1 MTSFCRKI
9 NYSSSNEDSL
19 SEIKA
24 LKIRETDRVLSI
36 TGSGARTLDL
46 LIAKPAEIV
55 SVDFNPCQNHLLE
68 LKMGASTALAYE
80 EFLEFL
86 GIRPSDK
93 RTEIYKGLRERL
105 SEEARNY
112 WDKNLRL
119 IRKGVIYQ
127 GGWEKYFKQLAT
139 IIGLVRADLIQAVF
153 SSREIGRQ
161 ARLWSE
167 VWNSREWR
175 VFLRFVSQRAV
186 WKYIFGDPGFYR
198 YVPEDFSIYEYF
210 KTRFEQAFKT
220 IRLRESAYASLLFLG
235 RYSEALP
242 PHLQK
247 ENYETLR
254 KNLHKVRFVTRSL
267 GDFLGESEKNSF
279 NKYSLSD
286 FSSYTDE
293 REYGRI
299 WRGVLRTAAAGA
311 RVCERQFLVKRAL
324 PAGVQPYVRRESS
337 LENELEKTD
346 DSIFFSF
353 VVAEVRSA
361 GP

>member
-24 LKIRETDRVLSI
+24 LKIGEADRVVCI

-46 LIAKPAEIV
+46 LVAKPAGIV
-55 SVDFNPCQNHLLE
+55 SLDFNPCQNHLLE
-68 LKMGASTALAYE
+68 LKMGAIAALTHE

-86 GIRPSDK
+86 GIQPSAK
-93 RTEIYKGLRERL
+93 RTEIYKGLRDRL

-119 IRKGVIYQ
+119 IQKGVIYQ
-127 GGWEKYFKQLAT
+127 GSWERYFKKLAL
-139 IIGLVRADLIQAVF
+139 IITLVRADLIHAIF
-153 SSREIGRQ
+153 SSCSIGRQ

-167 VWNSREWR
+167 AWNSREWR

-186 WKYIFGDPGFYR
+186 WKYVFGDPGFYR
-198 YVPEDFSIYEYF
+198 YVPEDFSIYDYF
-210 KTRFEQAFKT
+210 ESRFEHAFKT

-247 ENYETLR
+247 ENYEALR
-254 KNLHKVRFVTRSL
+254 KNLHKVRLVTRSL
-267 GDFLGESEKNSF
+267 GDFLDESERNSF
-279 NKYSLSD
+279 TKYSLSD

-293 REYGRI
+293 REYTRI
-299 WRGVLRTAAAGA
+299 WRGVLRTAVAGA

-324 PAGVQPYVRRESS
+324 PAGVQPFVRRESK

-361 GP
+361 GL